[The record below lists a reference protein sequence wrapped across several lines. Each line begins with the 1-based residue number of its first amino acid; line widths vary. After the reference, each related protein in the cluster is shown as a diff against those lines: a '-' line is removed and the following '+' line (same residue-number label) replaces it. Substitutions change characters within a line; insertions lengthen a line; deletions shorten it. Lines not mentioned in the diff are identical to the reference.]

1 MSVRARDQLALALAC
16 CSAHGMLIGLRKSAL
31 DAVRAIGTMEPI
43 FYRWRKQF
51 AGMGVGEI
59 HRLKQLEEESAKLK
73 RIMADLSACLRTSL
87 EF

>member
-1 MSVRARDQLALALAC
+1 
-16 CSAHGMLIGLRKSAL
+16 MLIGLRKSAP
-31 DAVRAIGTMEPI
+31 DAVRAIGLIEPI
-43 FYRWRKQF
+43 LYRWRKQF